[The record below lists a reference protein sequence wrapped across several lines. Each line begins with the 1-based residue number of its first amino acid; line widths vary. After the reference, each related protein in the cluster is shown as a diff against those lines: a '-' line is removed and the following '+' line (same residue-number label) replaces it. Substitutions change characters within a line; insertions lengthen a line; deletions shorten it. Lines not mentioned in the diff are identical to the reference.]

1 MKIKNPEERYI
12 LYKDNVE
19 RINYAYSRLQDDI
32 ACNFQYD
39 KDLENLSTLLE
50 LLETVC
56 DFANSHLKELEQERE
71 RWFNELAEGGVN
83 ND

>member
-19 RINYAYSRLQDDI
+19 RINYAYSRLYDDI
-32 ACNFQYD
+32 MCNFQDD
-39 KDLENLSTLLE
+39 KDLDNLNTLLE

-56 DFANSHLKELEQERE
+56 DFANSHLKDLRRDSE
-71 RWFNELAEGGVN
+71 RWLANLSNNRKGG
-83 ND
+83 